1 MSSVV
6 SSQLTVPPAK
16 LTSLFA
22 SSNKSLGS
30 YDSRNRKRLTL
41 SCEMSITSDKR
52 VQLQNL
58 GSLSKNPIYM
68 GKVHRAVGG
77 RVKVLMSF

>member
-1 MSSVV
+1 
-6 SSQLTVPPAK
+6 
-16 LTSLFA
+16 
-22 SSNKSLGS
+22 
-30 YDSRNRKRLTL
+30 LTL